1 MKVLVFTAL
10 YPNNVWP
17 NHGIFIKERM
27 TALARRNECELRV
40 VAPVPYYP
48 FDIGWRSGYARVAK
62 EETIDGIRVY
72 HPRYLLI
79 PKIGMTL
86 HGALMCLSVLRAVRR
101 VRRSFSFDL
110 IDAHFVY
117 PDGFAAV
124 LLGRLLRKPVIVTA
138 RGSDIN
144 VFASF
149 PLIGWLINYTLCK
162 AHHLIA
168 VSGAL
173 GKAIAAMGVPRQKIS
188 LIPNGVDQ
196 QKFKK
201 IGKAEAR
208 QTLGLPEDRAIVLS
222 VGSLNPV
229 KGFDLLI
236 RAFKILVET
245 SATRKPY
252 LVVIGDGPLRK
263 DLARMIG
270 ELSLQSHARLVAA
283 VPHSELYRWYSAAD
297 VFCLASD
304 REGYPN
310 VLLEALACGTPVV
323 ATAVGGIPEIVT
335 SDALGFLA
343 ERREQC
349 MADKLHQALGKAWD
363 SKLIMSSAKNYSW
376 QAAAEKMTRVFESV
390 LNGAVDRPLP
400 ESQPESSRKAL
411 KS

>member
-1 MKVLVFTAL
+1 MEGGRWPRVYMNPAMKVLVFTAL

-17 NHGIFIKERM
+17 NHGIFVKERM

-86 HGALMCLSVLRAVRR
+86 HGALMCLSVLRAIRR

-110 IDAHFVY
+110 IDAHYVY

-149 PLIGWLINYTLCK
+149 PLIRRLINYTLRK

-168 VSGAL
+168 VSEAL
-173 GKAIAAMGVPRQKIS
+173 SKAIAAMGVPQEKIS

-196 QKFKK
+196 RKFTK
-201 IGKAEAR
+201 IGKVEAR
-208 QTLGLPEDRAIVLS
+208 QTLGLPGDRAIVLS

-229 KGFDLLI
+229 KRFDLLI

-245 SATRKPY
+245 AATRKPY
-252 LVVIGDGPLRK
+252 LDRKSVV
-263 DLARMIG
+263 
-270 ELSLQSHARLVAA
+270 
-283 VPHSELYRWYSAAD
+283 
-297 VFCLASD
+297 
-304 REGYPN
+304 
-310 VLLEALACGTPVV
+310 
-323 ATAVGGIPEIVT
+323 
-335 SDALGFLA
+335 
-343 ERREQC
+343 
-349 MADKLHQALGKAWD
+349 
-363 SKLIMSSAKNYSW
+363 
-376 QAAAEKMTRVFESV
+376 
-390 LNGAVDRPLP
+390 
-400 ESQPESSRKAL
+400 
-411 KS
+411 